1 MDDSQGDP
9 FTVAL
14 RIPCR
19 TAHVLADTLEA
30 SLPPPEEEPGPEGY
44 GCDNDAPRASQQPAA
59 MPEQVLEGALSL
71 DGVEGGPS
79 AHDTQPQGAD
89 AVPEAG
95 DATLRFEVTGA
106 AGEPH
111 QAAETAPEQ
120 APASAV
126 AEQHTTEA
134 APPSTQE
141 PEQASPAW
149 TPAVSPD
156 GWRAKKRSKPEQD
169 APQMQPR
176 GKLLTP
182 AS

>member
-14 RIPCR
+14 RISRR

-30 SLPPPEEEPGPEGY
+30 SLPPPEEEPGPEGT
-44 GCDNDAPRASQQPAA
+44 GGDNHAPRASQQPAA
-59 MPEQVLEGALSL
+59 TPEQVLEGAHSL

-95 DATLRFEVTGA
+95 DATLQYEVTGA
-106 AGEPH
+106 AEEPY

-126 AEQHTTEA
+126 GEQHTTEA
-134 APPSTQE
+134 TRPSMQE
-141 PEQASPAW
+141 PEQASQAW
-149 TPAVSPD
+149 TPVVSPD
-156 GWRAKKRSKPEQD
+156 GWRAKKRSKPEED
-169 APQMQPR
+169 APQMQPQ
-176 GKLLTP
+176 GKLLTL